1 MRKVFLFIGL
11 SLGILS
17 CQKENIQPNNPPL
30 PPQPIVTDS
39 LPMDTTLNLIGQTWI
54 LQGYRVGEF
63 GPIITTND
71 TIVFN
76 TTNNYT
82 FGSNPSTYSF
92 YPTASAFNLTLNNTT
107 WGNLSGTIY
116 TNNIVYGGIQGL
128 KFTDITVGSSN
139 QTDYYLWI
147 FKI

>member
-1 MRKVFLFIGL
+1 MKRVFLFIGL
-11 SLGILS
+11 SFGILS
-17 CQKENIQPNNPPL
+17 CQKEDIQPNNPPL

-39 LPMDTTLNLIGQTWI
+39 LPMDSTLNMVGQTWI
-54 LQGYRVGEF
+54 ITGYRVGEF

-76 TTNNYT
+76 TVSENT
-82 FGSNPSTYSF
+82 FNGNITTYSF
-92 YPTASAFNLTLNNTT
+92 YPTASAFNLTLNSTP

-116 TNNIVYGGIQGL
+116 TNNVVYGGIQGL
-128 KFTDITVGSSN
+128 KFTDITFGSSN